1 MATRNLKGRRPRRW
15 LALPALALL
24 APTLSACAMPGT
36 TDSSAAPAATVA
48 PAAAPTRPPVQ
59 RGGGVAAPLPGPSA
73 ALRTVTG
80 SWVYKAPGQVETLR
94 LRQHADGSVG
104 GDGDAISHGNN
115 GAVGKFSIS
124 VHSGRLRN
132 GALTLELYTQQEF
145 GYYLT
150 AVQDLRCRAEASVL
164 HCLMDLPIT
173 ANVRNFPQDFYR
185 H

>member
-1 MATRNLKGRRPRRW
+1 MVTRNLKGRRSRRW

-24 APTLSACAMPGT
+24 PPMLSACAVPGA
-36 TDSSAAPAATVA
+36 TDSSAAPAPTATTV
-48 PAAAPTRPPVQ
+48 PTHSPVQ
-59 RGGGVAAPLPGPSA
+59 RGGGVAAPLPAPSV

-80 SWVYKAPGQVETLR
+80 SWVYHSPSQVETLR

>member
-94 LRQHADGSVG
+94 LRQRADGRVG
-104 GDGDAISHGNN
+104 GDGDAIRHGNN
-115 GAVGKFSIS
+115 GAVGKFLISI
-124 VHSGRLRN
+124 HSGRAHG
-132 GALTLELYTQQEF
+132 GALTLELYTQQQF
-145 GYYLT
+145 GYYATL
-150 AVQDLRCRAEASVL
+150 VQDLRCRVATRAL
-164 HCLMDLPIT
+164 HCLMDLPSS
-173 ANVRNFPQDFYR
+173 ANIRNVPQDFYR
-185 H
+185 R